1 LAQARKFKWST
12 VIGLSISA
20 VEVGSVCFLLFL
32 VDDNNNNA
40 DKQQKKGERSK
51 GVREGAGES
60 VSRWDRR

>member
-20 VEVGSVCFLLFL
+20 VEVGSVCFLSTTTTTTTQTNDRKR
-32 VDDNNNNA
+32 V
-40 DKQQKKGERSK
+40 R
-51 GVREGAGES
+51 GVREGVGES

>member
-20 VEVGSVCFLLFL
+20 VEVGSVCFLSTTTTTTTQTN
-32 VDDNNNNA
+32 DR
-40 DKQQKKGERSK
+40 KRMR
-51 GVREGAGES
+51 GVREGVGES